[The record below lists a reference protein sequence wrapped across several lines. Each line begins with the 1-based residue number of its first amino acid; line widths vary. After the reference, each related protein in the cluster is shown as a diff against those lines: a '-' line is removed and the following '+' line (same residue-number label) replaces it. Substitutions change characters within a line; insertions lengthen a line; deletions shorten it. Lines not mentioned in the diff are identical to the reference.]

1 MVGCWVACTFR
12 GLASSIE
19 DPQKYGFYYPYCA
32 THRTHRG
39 VKLLAA
45 HPSCPYTVHS
55 RGSAVPIEVE
65 HDFLGGVLN
74 KAFSCGGSSRAVPSQ
89 VERGMLGGVMNAV
102 GLRWSSRRG
111 GFVFN
116 QANIF
121 PREIF
126 LLYYSSYWLR
136 ESGSGLLMF
145 AWLRLTWLVHGG
157 KRRAIMVSSSPCDAA
172 RSDSH
177 ASLLC
182 VSCSCWIRVDQVS
195 LSSPR

>member
-126 LLYYSSYWLR
+126 LLQF
-136 ESGSGLLMF
+136 LLVAGERLWF
-145 AWLRLTWLVHGG
+145 ANVCVASTDLAGAWRQ
-157 KRRAIMVSSSPCDAA
+157 AA
-172 RSDSH
+172 GH
-177 ASLLC
+177 NGIEFP
-182 VSCSCWIRVDQVS
+182 V
-195 LSSPR
+195 